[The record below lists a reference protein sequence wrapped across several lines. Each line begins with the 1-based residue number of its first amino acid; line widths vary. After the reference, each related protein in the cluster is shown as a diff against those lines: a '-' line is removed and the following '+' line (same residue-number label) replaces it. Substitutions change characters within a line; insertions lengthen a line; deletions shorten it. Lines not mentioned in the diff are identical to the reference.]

1 MKFVAVSLAI
11 LSLSLPAMAQSTITL
26 EDFDLGSDPAPA
38 APASRGA
45 GEDASGGSDM
55 EKCLLDPTACDNSE
69 YKSNTSFSLDDV
81 VNLGIVDREEVSD
94 SQPSTGGAP
103 VTAAADPLPSIDME
117 ILFDYN
123 SANLRPDQLVKIA
136 ELSRV
141 LGQDKFQNYRFLL
154 LGHTDAKGSDEY
166 NMALSQK
173 RAQAVAT
180 FVTASAGL
188 PDQRVIA
195 SGMGASKLKDASDP
209 FGEQNRRVQLVLVP
223 VK

>member
-1 MKFVAVSLAI
+1 MKLFALPLAL

-38 APASRGA
+38 TTPSRGA
-45 GEDASGGSDM
+45 GTELAGESDM
-55 EKCLLDPTACDNSE
+55 EKCLLNQSACDNSE

-81 VNLGIVDREEVSD
+81 VNLGIVDREEVSATP
-94 SQPSTGGAP
+94 PSGNDQP

-136 ELSRV
+136 ELSRI

-188 PDQRVIA
+188 PGQRVIA
-195 SGMGASKLKDASDP
+195 SGMGASKLKDSSDP
-209 FGEQNRRVQLVLVP
+209 YGEQNRRVQLVLVP